1 MLLKKK
7 KYIINKKNF
16 FLKYN
21 FYQSVFKK
29 GKKFYF
35 LLDFF
40 RGLKGSFLLKNIKK
54 FKSNK
59 NFFYNSFNRLNNL
72 NNLNK
77 YDYLLDDL
85 NLNYLNFSNKILK
98 KSKKK
103 NIFLITLIERKN
115 FYSLYLKNI

>member
-21 FYQSVFKK
+21 FYQNAFKK

-54 FKSNK
+54 FNSNK
-59 NFFYNSFNRLNNL
+59 NFFYKSFNIFNSSNNL

-77 YDYLLDDL
+77 YDYLLN
-85 NLNYLNFSNKILK
+85 NLNINYFNFSNKILK

-103 NIFLITLIERKN
+103 NIFLITLIQNK
-115 FYSLYLKNI
+115 K